1 MWTRAYTCTLSS
13 RLGDCGPSITLLG
26 SFSAW
31 LAELCRVKIY
41 YVATAFA
48 EFFLSGMLCGPVGS
62 RCADPLCGPVVR
74 TRCADPLWNAVRTR
88 CADPL
93 CGPVVGGLHRKS
105 HKNDPKRVRGAVGFP
120 FFSLPFSEAKMAIP
134 KALQRASEAT
144 NWFRRNSKRLP
155 RLRSGSEED
164 PKGFQSAPGGLRWG
178 PEGLL
183 ERSEGLQRGP

>member
-62 RCADPLCGPVVR
+62 RC
-74 TRCADPLWNAVRTR
+74 
-88 CADPL
+88 
-93 CGPVVGGLHRKS
+93 VVGGLHRKS

-120 FFSLPFSEAKMAIP
+120 FFSSPFSEAKMAIP